1 MRQKGHVI
9 KKIPI
14 FFDARITKGTFTA
27 LVKMKKDKKTLK
39 NSMLC
44 DTSTC
49 FMCKHCIEE
58 WRPAICANKINI
70 KLKKGDVLFN
80 EGDPVEGI
88 YFVYNGNIKVY
99 KQWDDDKELI
109 IRFAENGAILG
120 HRGIGANLNYPVSA
134 AALEPSVVCYVSM
147 KFFESTLKVNGE
159 LTYQLVNFFASELR
173 KSERRMRDLAH
184 MPVKGRVAG
193 ALIKLQKQFGI
204 TPDGFINIVLSRQDL
219 ASFAGATY
227 ETVFRVITELA
238 QEQIIRL
245 SGKSIAIVNH
255 DALTALRKH
264 GK

>member
-1 MRQKGHVI
+1 MKEIKNI
-9 KKIPI
+9 KKNNPI
-14 FFDARITKGTFTA
+14 
-27 LVKMKKDKKTLK
+27 
-39 NSMLC
+39 C
-44 DTSTC
+44 DVRKC
-49 FMCKHCIEE
+49 FMCKNCMEE
-58 WRPAICANKINI
+58 WHPAICANKINI
-70 KLKKGDVLFN
+70 KLKKGEVLFN
-80 EGDPVEGI
+80 EGDPVSGI
-88 YFVYNGNIKVY
+88 YFVYSGVIKVY

-120 HRGIGANLNYPVSA
+120 HRGIGPNLNYPISA

-204 TPDGFINIVLSRQDL
+204 TNEGFINITLSRQDL

-227 ETVFRVITELA
+227 ETVFRVINELV
-238 QEQIIRL
+238 QEQSIRL
-245 SGKSIAIVNH
+245 SGKSIAIINP
-255 DALTALRKH
+255 DALAALRQHNK
-264 GK
+264 

>member
-1 MRQKGHVI
+1 LKEIKNI
-9 KKIPI
+9 KK
-14 FFDARITKGTFTA
+14 
-27 LVKMKKDKKTLK
+27 
-39 NSMLC
+39 NSPVC
-44 DTSTC
+44 DVRTC
-49 FMCKHCIEE
+49 FMCKNCMEE
-58 WRPAICANKINI
+58 WHPAICANKINI
-70 KLKKGDVLFN
+70 KLKKGEVLFN
-80 EGDPVEGI
+80 EGDPVSGI
-88 YFVYNGNIKVY
+88 YFVYSGVIKVY

-120 HRGIGANLNYPVSA
+120 HRGIGPNLNYPISA

-204 TPDGFINIVLSRQDL
+204 TNEGFINITLSRQDL

-227 ETVFRVITELA
+227 ETVFRVINELV
-238 QEQIIRL
+238 QEQSIRL
-245 SGKSIAIVNH
+245 SGKSIAIINP
-255 DALTALRKH
+255 DALAALRQHNK
-264 GK
+264 